1 MLREDH
7 VAGRGATPNPARED
21 RRDYSADLSRT
32 ETTDPIKR
40 LLDLLDAALAR
51 DGAICLPCGRVVRVR
66 PLADGCFGVERHA
79 IRITGTFGATRTAT
93 VHS

>member
-32 ETTDPIKR
+32 ETTDTIR
-40 LLDLLDAALAR
+40 QLLDLLDGAALAR
-51 DGAICLPCGRVVRVR
+51 HGTIPLPGGRVVRVR
-66 PLADGCFGVERHA
+66 PGERQP
-79 IRITGTFGATRTAT
+79 
-93 VHS
+93 

>member
-7 VAGRGATPNPARED
+7 VAGRGVTPNPARED

-32 ETTDPIKR
+32 ETTDPIRR

-51 DGAICLPCGRVVRVR
+51 DGAIRLPGGRVVRVR
-66 PLADGCFGVERHA
+66 PLADGCFAVERL
-79 IRITGTFGATRTAT
+79 
-93 VHS
+93 S

>member
-32 ETTDPIKR
+32 ETTDAVR
-40 LLDLLDAALAR
+40 QLLDLLDGAALAR
-51 DGAICLPCGRVVRVR
+51 LGAIRLPGGRAVRVR
-66 PLADGCFGVERHA
+66 PVHDGCLAVERQP
-79 IRITGTFGATRTAT
+79 
-93 VHS
+93 